1 MPIEENE
8 ISAKSFGGTEMVK
21 RGLAERI
28 EALEPGLLDDF
39 QIICSRVREIDESKI
54 RIYWLHD
61 LPGDPETSH
70 LKDQSSRDR
79 FHHMVFCNHWQYQ
92 SYQTMLG
99 VPYDHRSSII
109 DTPFEPTPIDDI
121 KKSDSEIRMV
131 YTSTPQRGLSLL
143 VPVFE
148 KLAEKYDNIY
158 LDVFS
163 SFKIY
168 GWEGADKQFESVFEK
183 CRQHPRIN
191 YHGFASNEEVRSTVA
206 NAHIFAYPSIWPEC
220 NSRSL
225 IEAMS
230 SKAMC
235 VHPDYAGLVDT
246 SGKLTHMYHGHSDAN
261 IHAKI
266 FHNVLE
272 QSIDIINKS
281 KEDKEMEASLS
292 DMLTF
297 TKIYA
302 DNRFSW
308 DLIVYKW
315 IALLKDLK
323 KALPTEESR
332 KLITSNGVSSNKF
345 VYQT

>member
-79 FHHMVFCNHWQYQ
+79 FHHMVFCSDWQYQ
-92 SYQTMLG
+92 MYQSTLG
-99 VPYDHRSSII
+99 VPYSVNHSVI
-109 DTPFEPTPIDDI
+109 DTPIDPVSSDLI
-121 KKSDSEIRMV
+121 KKSDTEIRLV
-131 YTSTPQRGLSLL
+131 YTSTPQRGLSML

-148 KLAEKYDNIY
+148 ELANKHDDIY

-168 GWEGADKQFESVFEK
+168 GWDHADKQFEQLFEK
-183 CRQHPRIN
+183 CKNHPRIN
-191 YHGFASNEEVRSTVA
+191 YHGFAPNEVVRETVA
-206 NAHIFAYPSIWPEC
+206 KAHIFAYPSIWPEC

-230 SKAMC
+230 SKAIC
-235 VHPDYAGLVDT
+235 IHPNYAGLMDT
-246 SGKLTHMYHGHSDAN
+246 SGSITRYYQGDNDFN
-261 IHAKI
+261 IHANI
-266 FHNVLE
+266 FYGTLNYNIEMIKHGRSDAQLQTN
-272 QSIDIINKS
+272 INSMTDFVKY
-281 KEDKEMEASLS
+281 
-292 DMLTF
+292 
-297 TKIYA
+297 YA
-302 DNRFSW
+302 DNRFNW
-308 DLIVYKW
+308 DIITRKW
-315 IALLKDLK
+315 ITILKSLK
-323 KALPTEESR
+323 AQYKDPESR
-332 KLITSNGVSSNKF
+332 KVKKATSGTF